1 VPQPVRVEAPSRD
14 LAHAL
19 MQRLSAFPTELRNG
33 GDVLEVRVSLVGNV
47 HRAIVDVLDGVDSW
61 LVENGLRSAR
71 VRVADR
77 VYTLSPPHPSGR

>member
-19 MQRLSAFPTELRNG
+19 MQRLSAFPTELQNG

-47 HRAIVDVLDGVDSW
+47 DRAIVDVLDGVDSW
-61 LVENGLRSAR
+61 LIENELRS
-71 VRVADR
+71 VRVYVNNR
-77 VYTLSPPHPSGR
+77 VYTLTPPHPGER

>member
-19 MQRLSAFPTELRNG
+19 MQRLSAFPTELQSG

-47 HRAIVDVLDGVDSW
+47 DRAIVDVLDGVDGW
-61 LVENGLRSAR
+61 LVENELPSVR
-71 VRVADR
+71 VYVADR
-77 VYTLSPPHPSGR
+77 IYTLTPAHPTGR